1 MAVGGRL
8 IVARLHSQRLVLGA
22 AFVTIVLA
30 TTLLTALYVYVG
42 AATTAGIRTAITAA
56 PEPATGAM
64 VHTTAADSAAL
75 EPIDAYIRGL
85 LDDTFAAVPHETALR
100 LESDNT
106 YTLPRRAGQGA
117 EDELAVFAMYEG
129 LADHAELVAG
139 AWPDASAAAAEGDA
153 PDESVPGAVA
163 PVEVVLPQLAAEI
176 LGLAPGDTLTVVQRL
191 DEVPVEVTITGT
203 YDPIDPDDWFWRGD
217 VLDTRGIQIG
227 ATYPVIGPF
236 VVADQATLAGAVAA
250 TGLDAEWRLGA
261 NWAVASASDV
271 GTVRAG
277 IPALTRDL
285 PADREEPLTGSVQV
299 ETELDEILT
308 SLQRSLLSSQSMML
322 IPVLQL
328 ALLAAYTLLL
338 AARLLSE
345 HRRTESALLQ
355 ARGGSTRQLIG
366 LALRET
372 ALLVVPAAVL
382 APLLALLLLRLA
394 EGRGPFGNLAAAAT
408 TPQPS
413 WWLVSGTTAVLCGF
427 ALLMPSLRRER
438 TYVESQAE
446 RGRQGRRSVLQRAG
460 ADLLLLGGAAL
471 AYWQLRHYESPVLGS
486 GAGGQIDPLLVLG
499 PCLALFAAAAVAL
512 RLLPHIANLAQRLAA
527 RRPHLAGAL
536 GAWQVSR
543 RPLRYTGPALLLVL
557 ALAIG
562 GMSIAYGAS
571 WRLSQADQAD
581 FQAGAD
587 IRMQAASDFDALP
600 ALGQPGAL
608 LAVAGV
614 EAVVPVWQGS
624 TALGDESVEVLAID
638 AVAAPGSVRLREDL
652 AGTDLAGLMRPL
664 VEGRPDAAG
673 IPVPGAPTQLTV
685 TLAASLDFEDPEA
698 PPDADVAPAGA
709 TLLQVVVEDAYG
721 SVFRL
726 STEGMTFDGTTREVV
741 VDLGALARDGTDSA
755 TAGPAYPLSIVGMN
769 VSAPRVSVYTGPLD
783 ESFDESLYFS
793 ATARVDVISMRAD
806 GDPVPVP
813 DAFSWNSE
821 AGVSGFIGSGI
832 TDAVDVAVDVPRDGF
847 VSIVLIPEPG
857 LVAVSEIIVELSAG
871 APVTAI
877 PVVLDRPAATAA
889 AAQVGETVTLRLGSV
904 SYQATVTGIV
914 EAFPGTSVA
923 SGVVVV
929 DYVTMARDQFLTAEA
944 TTVPTAWWLTSSDP
958 TATADALDN
967 SPLLADAVVSRER
980 LTDELSTD
988 PLGAATLGALLAGFV
1003 AALGFAAVGFAV
1015 NLVIGARERM
1025 SEFAVL
1031 RALGVSRRQVLRM
1044 LLVEQAFLVGLGV
1057 GVGLII
1063 GLVVSALV
1071 VPLVVLSPQALRTV
1085 PPVLLAIPWQVL
1097 GAVVVGTVVGL
1108 GLLVGVAAGRLQRQG
1123 MGGALRL
1130 GEQQ

>member
-117 EDELAVFAMYEG
+117 EDELAVFATYEG

-139 AWPDASAAAAEGDA
+139 AWPDASAAAAEEDA
-153 PDESVPGAVA
+153 PDESVPGAGA

-191 DEVPVEVTITGT
+191 DEVPVEVTVTGT
-203 YDPIDPDDWFWRGD
+203 YDPIDPDDWFWRAD

-250 TGLDAEWRLGA
+250 TGLDVEWRLGA
-261 NWAVASASDV
+261 NWAVASAGDV

-614 EAVVPVWQGS
+614 ETVVPVWQGS

-652 AGTDLAGLMRPL
+652 ASTDLASLMRPL

-673 IPVPGAPTQLTV
+673 IPIPGEATQLALTV
-685 TLAASLDFEDPEA
+685 AATLGYEDPAA
-698 PPDADVAPAGA
+698 PPLVLPQAPSS
-709 TLLQVVVEDAYG
+709 LQIVVEDAFG
-721 SVFRL
+721 STFRL
-726 STEGMTFDGTTREVV
+726 STEGIVFDGTTREVV
-741 VDLGALARDGTDSA
+741 VDLGALARAGTDVA
-755 TAGPAYPLSIVGMN
+755 TAGPAYPLSIVG
-769 VSAPRVSVYTGPLD
+769 VTVGAPLVSVYTGPLD
-783 ESFDESLYFS
+783 QSFDESLLFS
-793 ATARVDVISMRAD
+793 ATARLEVLAARAAQE
-806 GDPVPVP
+806 PVPVP
-813 DAFSWNSE
+813 DGFSWNSE
-821 AGVSGFIGSGI
+821 VGVCGFIGSGL
-832 TDAVDVAVDVPRDGF
+832 TDAVTAEIDIPSGGF
-847 VSIVLIPEPG
+847 LSIVLTPEPG
-857 LVAVSEIIVELSAG
+857 LVAVTEIGVGLSAG
-871 APVTAI
+871 TPVTAI
-877 PVVLDRPAATAA
+877 PVVLDRRAASAAATR
-889 AAQVGETVTLRLGSV
+889 VGETVTLRLGSV
-904 SYQATVTGIV
+904 SYQATVSGIV
-914 EAFPGTSVA
+914 DAFPGTSGA
-923 SGVVVV
+923 TGVVVV
-929 DYVTMARDQFLTAEA
+929 DYVTMARNQFLAAEA
-944 TTVPTAWWLTSSDP
+944 TIVPTAWWLTSSDP